1 MKKSEFLEYV
11 ENFIKDEEVKPSA
24 FGRKAL
30 GRSDFV
36 FKLRKGG
43 EAREET
49 QEKVFSFVEQYKK
62 KN

>member
-1 MKKSEFLEYV
+1 MKKSDFLEYV
-11 ENFIKDEEVKPSA
+11 ENFIKNEEIKPSA

-36 FKLRKGG
+36 FKLRTGQ

-49 QEKVFSFVEQYKK
+49 QQKVFEFVKRYKEAH
-62 KN
+62 